1 VATWG
6 GVGLK
11 ALFPG
16 QTGPVAATWFTGKLK
31 LPPSARALN
40 PHWPHPLE
48 EKYLMITVEKGRVVS
63 PAVMDNFG
71 GTRPPGHHREP
82 VLMGQAY
89 NRRRLRRRPGKD
101 HRLGDARLPRGVI
114 GIAPALLGGGEEVAG
129 ADDGCEFFNYGFL
142 HFWIFNRRA
151 GK

>member
-1 VATWG
+1 MSGFHCRLQGRALGPEGGGAAVATWGRG

-40 PHWPHPLE
+40 PQWPNPLD

-63 PAVMDNFG
+63 QEVVANCG
-71 GTRPPGHHREP
+71 GICPPG
-82 VLMGQAY
+82 L
-89 NRRRLRRRPGKD
+89 
-101 HRLGDARLPRGVI
+101 
-114 GIAPALLGGGEEVAG
+114 
-129 ADDGCEFFNYGFL
+129 
-142 HFWIFNRRA
+142 
-151 GK
+151 